1 MMCPLCGILK
11 YGIVREEVIYLKK
24 SKKKRHGPDLEK
36 YIRVERRYT
45 TYREASR
52 FYSIQYYRLVRLAKE
67 ADACWK
73 IRKTVLVD
81 LDKLDAYIENFKDG
95 GNESWDI

>member
-1 MMCPLCGILK
+1 M
-11 YGIVREEVIYLKK
+11 IYLEKA
-24 SKKKRHGPDLEK
+24 KKRRHGLDLEK
-36 YIRVERRYT
+36 YIRVEQRYT

-52 FYSIQYYRLVRLAKE
+52 FYSIQYYRLVSLAKE

-81 LDKLDAYIENFKDG
+81 LDKLDEYIENFKDG
-95 GNESWDI
+95 

>member
-1 MMCPLCGILK
+1 M
-11 YGIVREEVIYLKK
+11 IYLAKA
-24 SKKKRHGPDLEK
+24 KKRRSGSDLEK
-36 YIRVERRYT
+36 YIRIERRYT

-52 FYSIQYYRLVRLAKE
+52 FYSIQYYRLVKLAKE

-95 GNESWDI
+95 GNESWDT